1 MSFLCDFLLFVFSL
15 SFIFLVNSLSSIF
28 FSLYFVFEAFIKIY
42 NLNIYNLLFYYFS
55 KKIIFYIKKIYIYI
69 LIILI
74 LGKNKNFKKQK
85 I

>member
-1 MSFLCDFLLFVFSL
+1 MSFLCDFLLFVFSF

>member
-1 MSFLCDFLLFVFSL
+1 MSFLCDFLLFVFSF

-28 FSLYFVFEAFIKIY
+28 FSLYFVFEEFIKIY